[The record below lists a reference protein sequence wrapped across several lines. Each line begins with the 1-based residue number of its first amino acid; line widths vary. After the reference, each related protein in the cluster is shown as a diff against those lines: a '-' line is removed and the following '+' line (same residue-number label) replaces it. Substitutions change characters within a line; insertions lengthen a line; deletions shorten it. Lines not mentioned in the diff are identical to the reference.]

1 MKKVLGV
8 FVGGG
13 SCGGSCG
20 GHAWVVWGS
29 CVCVCGGS
37 WGVVCVWAGRVRVVG
52 GRGCAFLKKE
62 GLGTTTDRL
71 GTVLSNICRAP
82 PIRVIRVIR
91 IIRVIRA
98 IRAIRVILSTF
109 CGPPP
114 SPPIRRGC
122 RGCDV
127 QGRRGRASATHQR
140 QAPTS
145 TQRTG
150 GRGEGAPPPIRRADA
165 TGSGAGDI
173 CQTTGEGG
181 RWEAGRRKR
190 EGGMERE
197 GRREGGRDGVIGE

>member
-1 MKKVLGV
+1 M
-8 FVGGG
+8 
-13 SCGGSCG
+13 
-20 GHAWVVWGS
+20 
-29 CVCVCGGS
+29 CVCGGS

-181 RWEAGRRKR
+181 RWEAGGGGGGEGDRGGGPDRRGGGKER
-190 EGGMERE
+190 GGEGEGGGGVT
-197 GRREGGRDGVIGE
+197 GRREGGRE